1 MAERIPDELI
11 EKVRTSQDIVEL
23 VSEYVNLKKQGRNYF
38 GLCPF
43 HGEKSPSFSVAPD
56 KQIYHC
62 FGCGVGGNV
71 FSFLMNI
78 EGFSFLEAV
87 KHIAQRTGIDLPQL
101 ERQQGNSKA
110 SDSRAVMTE
119 AHELLAKLYHH
130 YLLNTEQGLKA
141 LEYLKNRGFTDE
153 VILRFQIGFA
163 PDSWD
168 AATNFLKRR
177 KFSLDL
183 CEKAGLL
190 GTRDFDGKFFDRFR
204 NRIMFPIWDR
214 NGKVIAFGGRI
225 LGSGEPKYLNSPET
239 MLFNK
244 GNNLYAMHLSR
255 PQMRKKEQAVLF
267 EGYVDTIAAW
277 RAGVENGVAT
287 LGTSLTEEQAKLLKR
302 NVPSVVICYDSDN
315 AGVEA
320 AFRASAILQK
330 AGVNVRIAQMPDGLD
345 PDDYIQKFGTE
356 KFNRDVIG
364 ASLTVMAFKIRYF
377 RRGKNL
383 NDEGERMLYIEEIIK
398 EISRLSNAVE
408 KDHYLRQLSDEFNLS
423 LEALKQQQYLTA
435 KQQKRKK
442 DNVEPNRNNNPRYKT
457 YFNKPLLPA
466 YHNAERILLAHMLKN
481 TDVAIRVQE
490 SVGASFNI
498 EEHNAVAA
506 YLYAF
511 YEEGNLPNV
520 GLFLQR
526 IEDERLN
533 KIASELAMLT
543 VNEHLS
549 DREMSDYIRQITNY
563 PKWLEIQSKEKQKKE
578 AERGQD
584 FARAAQIAMEI
595 LHMQKELKGS

>member
-23 VSEYVNLKKQGRNYF
+23 VSDYVTLKKQGRNYF

-43 HGEKSPSFSVAPD
+43 HGEKSPSFSVSPD

-62 FGCGVGGNV
+62 FGCGAGGNA

-101 ERQQGNSKA
+101 ERQPGNSK
-110 SDSRAVMTE
+110 STDNRAVMGE
-119 AHELLAKLYHH
+119 AHELLAKLFHH

-141 LEYLKNRGFTDE
+141 LDYLKDRGFSDE
-153 VILRFQIGFA
+153 VISRFQIGFA

-168 AATNFLKRR
+168 AATNFLSRR
-177 KFSLDL
+177 NFSLEL

-190 GTRDFDGKFFDRFR
+190 GKRDFDGKYFDRFR
-204 NRIMFPIWDR
+204 NRIMFPIWDK
-214 NGKVIAFGGRI
+214 NGKVIGFGGRI
-225 LGSGEPKYLNSPET
+225 LGEGEPKYLNSPET

-244 GNNLYAMHLSR
+244 GKNLYALHLSR
-255 PQMRKKEQAVLF
+255 PEMRKKQQAVLF

-287 LGTSLTEEQAKLLKR
+287 LGTSLTEDQAKLLKR
-302 NVPSVVICYDSDN
+302 NVPSVVICYDSDH

-320 AFRASAILQK
+320 TFRASSILLK
-330 AGVNVRIAQMPDGLD
+330 AGCNVKIAKMPDGLD
-345 PDDYIQKFGTE
+345 PDDYIQKYGAE

-364 ASLTVMAFKIRYF
+364 ASLTVMAFKIQYY

-383 NDEGERMLYIEEIIK
+383 SDEGERMLYIEEIIK
-398 EISRLSNAVE
+398 EISQLPNAVE
-408 KDHYLRQLSDEFNLS
+408 KDHYLRQLADEFNLS
-423 LEALKQQQYLTA
+423 LEALKQQQFYTA
-435 KQQKRKK
+435 KQQRRKK
-442 DNVEPNRNNNPRYKT
+442 DNVDTNRNNNPRYNT
-457 YFNKPLLPA
+457 YYNKPLLPA

-481 TDVAIRVQE
+481 TDVAIRIQE
-490 SVGASFNI
+490 LLGASFNI

-526 IEDERLN
+526 IEDDRL
-533 KIASELAMLT
+533 KEIASELAMLT

-549 DREMSDYIRQITNY
+549 EKEMSDYIRQITNY
-563 PKWLEIQSKEKQKKE
+563 PKWLEIQSKEKHKKE

-595 LHMQKELKGS
+595 LQMKKELKG

>member
-23 VSEYVNLKKQGRNYF
+23 VSDYVTLKKQGRNYF

-43 HGEKSPSFSVAPD
+43 HGEKSPSFSVSPD

-62 FGCGVGGNV
+62 FGCGAGGNA

-78 EGFSFLEAV
+78 EGFSFLESV

-101 ERQQGNSKA
+101 ERQSGNSKS
-110 SDSRAVMTE
+110 SDNRAVMGE
-119 AHELLAKLYHH
+119 AHELLAKLFHH

-141 LEYLKNRGFTDE
+141 LDYLKGRGFSDE
-153 VILRFQIGFA
+153 VISRFQIGFA

-168 AATNFLKRR
+168 AATNFLSRR
-177 KFSLDL
+177 NFSLEL
-183 CEKAGLL
+183 SEKAGLL
-190 GTRDFDGKFFDRFR
+190 GKRDFDGKFFDRFR
-204 NRIMFPIWDR
+204 NRIMFPIWDK
-214 NGKVIAFGGRI
+214 NGKVIGFGGRI
-225 LGSGEPKYLNSPET
+225 LDSGEPKYLNSPET
-239 MLFNK
+239 LLFNK
-244 GNNLYAMHLSR
+244 GKNLYALHLSR
-255 PQMRKKEQAVLF
+255 PEMRKKQQAVLF

-287 LGTSLTEEQAKLLKR
+287 LGTSLTEDQAKLLKR
-302 NVPSVVICYDSDN
+302 NVPSVVICYDSDH

-320 AFRASAILQK
+320 SFRASSILLK
-330 AGVNVRIAQMPDGLD
+330 AGCNVKIAKMPDGLD
-345 PDDYIQKFGTE
+345 PDDYIQKYGAE

-364 ASLTVMAFKIRYF
+364 ASLTVMAFKIQYY

-398 EISRLSNAVE
+398 EISQLPNAVE
-408 KDHYLRQLSDEFNLS
+408 KDHYLRQLADEFNLS
-423 LEALKQQQYLTA
+423 LEALKQQQFYTA

-442 DNVEPNRNNNPRYKT
+442 DNVDTNRNNNPRNNT
-457 YFNKPLLPA
+457 YYNKPLLPA

-490 SVGASFNI
+490 LLGASFNI

-526 IEDERLN
+526 IEDDRLK

-549 DREMSDYIRQITNY
+549 DKEMSDYIRQITNY
-563 PKWLEIQSKEKQKKE
+563 PKWLVIQGKEKHKKE

-595 LHMQKELKGS
+595 LQMKKELKG

>member
-23 VSEYVNLKKQGRNYF
+23 VSEYVTLKKQGRNYF

-62 FGCGVGGNV
+62 FGCGSGGNA

-101 ERQQGNSKA
+101 ERQQGSSKT
-110 SDSRAVMTE
+110 SDERAVMAD
-119 AHELLAKLYHH
+119 AHELLAKLFHH
-130 YLLNTEQGLKA
+130 YLLNTEQGLTA
-141 LEYLKNRGFTDE
+141 LEYLKKRGFSDE
-153 VILRFQIGFA
+153 VISRFQIGFA

-168 AATNFLKRR
+168 SATNFLSRR
-177 KFSLDL
+177 GFSLEL
-183 CEKAGLL
+183 SEKAGLL
-190 GTRDFDGKFFDRFR
+190 GKRDFDGKFFDRFR

-214 NGKVIAFGGRI
+214 NGKVIGFGGRI
-225 LGSGEPKYLNSPET
+225 LDSGEPKYLNSPET

-244 GNNLYAMHLSR
+244 GKNLYALHLSR
-255 PQMRKKEQAVLF
+255 PEMRKKQQAVLF

-287 LGTSLTEEQAKLLKR
+287 LGTSLTDEQAKLLKR
-302 NVPSVVICYDSDN
+302 NVPSVVICYDSDQ

-320 AFRASAILQK
+320 SFRASAILLK
-330 AGVNVRIAQMPDGLD
+330 AGCNVKIAQMPDGLD
-345 PDDYIQKFGTE
+345 PDDYIQKYGAE

-364 ASLTVMAFKIRYF
+364 ASLTVMAFKISYY

-398 EISRLSNAVE
+398 EISQLPSAVE
-408 KDHYLRQLSDEFNLS
+408 KDHYLRQLADEFNLS
-423 LEALKQQQYLTA
+423 LDALKQQQFHTA

-442 DNVEPNRNNNPRYKT
+442 DNVDTNRNNSPRNNSF
-457 YFNKPLLPA
+457 FNKPLLPA
-466 YHNAERILLAHMLKN
+466 YHNAERILLAHMLKD

-490 SVGASFNI
+490 SLGGSFNI
-498 EEHNAVAA
+498 EEHSAVAA

-526 IEDERLN
+526 IEDN
-533 KIASELAMLT
+533 KLKRIASELAMLT

-549 DREMSDYIRQITNY
+549 DKEMSDYIRQITNY
-563 PKWLEIQSKEKQKKE
+563 PRWLEIQGKEKLKKE

-595 LHMQKELKGS
+595 LQMKKELKG